1 MRKTLIGLTIGQV
14 VALVAVLA
22 GYLLAIAATL
32 RQISQALAKITMGV
46 RAIERQTEPIG
57 RRLHDVNDDLQAV
70 LKVLERS
77 AENSGSKG

>member
-1 MRKTLIGLTIGQV
+1 MRRTLIGLTIGQV

-57 RRLHDVNDDLQAV
+57 RTLHDVNDDLQAV

>member
-14 VALVAVLA
+14 VALVAVLV

-32 RQISQALAKITMGV
+32 RQVAQALAKITMGV

-57 RRLHDVNDDLQAV
+57 PTLRDVNGDLQAV
-70 LKVLERS
+70 LNALEGSREGS
-77 AENSGSKG
+77 ASES